1 VSIRTLAAGLFL
13 AIQITRPL
21 LSEEIPVRHT
31 EGVVRGFLA
40 LKSLD
45 GKRIADGDLIQN
57 ANGDRVTSR
66 LVFRFPDGS
75 IHDETVVFTQRQRFR
90 LVSDHLIQKGPT
102 FPHPIESSIDA
113 ATGRVTVRYLNE
125 PDKKPSDEKME
136 LPADLSNG
144 MMLTLLKNIR
154 PDAPLTTVP
163 MVISSPSPRLVK
175 LVQLMV
181 SPSGADSFS
190 VGRAA
195 HKATRF
201 VVKVEIGGLVGF
213 LAKLLGKVPPD
224 TSVWILEGEAP
235 AFVKSEGPLYAGGPV
250 WRIELASPVWTRAA
264 VATPAIPATPA
275 RPAP

>member
-1 VSIRTLAAGLFL
+1 MSVRTLAAGLIL
-13 AIQITRPL
+13 ATQISRPL
-21 LSEEIPVRHT
+21 LSEEIAVRHS

-45 GKRIADGDLIQN
+45 GTRLADGDLIQN
-57 ANGDRVTSR
+57 AHGDRVTSR
-66 LVFRFPDGS
+66 LVFHFPDGS
-75 IHDETVVFTQRQRFR
+75 IHDETVVFTQRGRFR

-102 FPHPIESSIDA
+102 FPHPIESSLDA
-113 ATGRVTVRYLNE
+113 GSGRVTVRYLNE
-125 PDKKPSDEKME
+125 PDKKPTDEKME
-136 LPADLSNG
+136 LPADVSNG

-154 PDAPLTTVP
+154 ADAPLTTVP
-163 MVISSPSPRLVK
+163 MVITSPSPRLVK

-181 SPSGADSFS
+181 SPGGTDSFS
-190 VGRAA
+190 VGRAT

-250 WRIELASPVWTRAA
+250 WRIELASPVWSRAA
-264 VATPAIPATPA
+264 V
-275 RPAP
+275 PAPAPRPTP